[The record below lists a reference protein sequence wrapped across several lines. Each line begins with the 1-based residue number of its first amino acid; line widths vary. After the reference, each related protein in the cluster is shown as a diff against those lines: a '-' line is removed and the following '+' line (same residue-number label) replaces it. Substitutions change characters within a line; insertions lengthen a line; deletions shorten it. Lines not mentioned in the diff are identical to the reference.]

1 MVQVLGQQG
10 AGVAGSGAAETIWD
24 FGQHSVHE
32 HCGPCSGKGKVNC
45 SSCHGSGKS
54 HCNFCHGRGVTQEY
68 RWVVDY
74 KGHGRNEQYEQSCYH
89 CGRSGKVDCS
99 GCRGRGKLQCG
110 ECSGHGYLTHIAST
124 VVKARP
130 RVHILTTADL
140 SAQALSDF
148 LGQQPAR
155 QIAQQLD
162 FALQS
167 HGDADA
173 RTWRVVY
180 ESQTTVVELDLALRQ
195 HRYRAAAVGAQAWA
209 FVRPPIFDDVF
220 IEEITDLKKI
230 WNGKSRR
237 FSSRRARQFFAT
249 YAGQPVLDTA
259 MKAVA
264 QLQGEQRERCEL
276 PVMAACQ
283 GYISGASATAL
294 GRSMQG
300 LLNKV
305 SPLNSPGAWW
315 LVMVLPLAVLFIV
328 AQSMLESKGLGG
340 FWALI
345 GFAFQLGL
353 SALLVVLL
361 LSPLAV
367 LLSTVVSA
375 LRRRSVPAEYRQ
387 RGRNWRPL
395 RGFIGM
401 AWLVVALGGAYGA
414 MAHKG
419 WLPRWNNVPLT
430 VLSQWVQRSGEL
442 KAMAQ
447 GWLGMEGAA
456 AASASS
462 SSSARA
468 AKASPVLVR
477 DIQKNLQRLGYKV
490 KETGVMDEAT
500 RRAVVAFAK
509 KHTMTDSEYDLVQI
523 VLCQQLKQRCSNAS
537 QTQLP

>member
-1 MVQVLGQQG
+1 MSARRV
-10 AGVAGSGAAETIWD
+10 S
-24 FGQHSVHE
+24 
-32 HCGPCSGKGKVNC
+32 CGG
-45 SSCHGSGKS
+45 
-54 HCNFCHGRGVTQEY
+54 CHGRGEL
-68 RWVVDY
+68 
-74 KGHGRNEQYEQSCYH
+74 E
-89 CGRSGKVDCS
+89 CGS
-99 GCRGRGKLQCG
+99 
-110 ECSGHGYLTHIAST
+110 CSGHGYLTRILST
-124 VVKARP
+124 VVSARP
-130 RVHILTTADL
+130 KVYIQTTAEL
-140 SAQALSDF
+140 SAKVLNDF
-148 LGQQPAR
+148 LCQQPAG
-155 QIAQQLD
+155 QIAQQLA
-162 FALQS
+162 FSLQS
-167 HGDADA
+167 HGDANE
-173 RTWRVVY
+173 RVWRAEY
-180 ESQTTVVELDLALRQ
+180 EAQTTVVELDLALRQ
-195 HRYRAAAVGAQAWA
+195 HRYRAAAVGVQAWA

-230 WNGKSRR
+230 WNGKAQR
-237 FSSRRARQFFAT
+237 FSNRRARQFFAT

-477 DIQKNLQRLGYKV
+477 DIQKNLKRLGYKV
-490 KETGVMDEAT
+490 KETGVMDDAT

-509 KHTMTDSEYDLVQI
+509 KHTMTDSEYDLLIRPAEV
-523 VLCQQLKQRCSNAS
+523 
-537 QTQLP
+537 